1 MCTIILINRGFKE
14 LTTPRQF
21 KQHFGFLPHSLY
33 KIEMDYCL
41 CQCDIE
47 ETLKA
52 NNIPFKTYCGDF
64 FVGELAEV
72 VGDDD

>member
-1 MCTIILINRGFKE
+1 
-14 LTTPRQF
+14 
-21 KQHFGFLPHSLY
+21 LPHSLY